1 MGRALV
7 ICAAC
12 VTAVSLSAQEY
23 QPPTY
28 PSAPYPIATNAESN
42 MVPDQVPSPTIYA
55 VRHFFEAPA
64 ETEYRIFDGDE
75 VKIDVAGHPELSST
89 QNVGPDGRVTVP
101 LAGSIQVAAMK
112 RDDAAVALS
121 HALSRY
127 YHMPYVTVTVT
138 KYSSYRLIILGNV
151 QHPGEMLFDRPPTL
165 LEALARAGV
174 GSVNNPGN
182 LVGPEAA
189 AAQNGNATLGAGA
202 LPAWRCLIYR
212 GDSTMAWVDMRGL
225 LSGEAF
231 GDMHLQRDDVIL
243 IPVDYK
249 FISVLGAVSRPG
261 PQHLMPQ
268 VTLAEAIAVA
278 GGLSP
283 AAGSNPLISV
293 IDPTTKKS
301 TTVRFQ
307 DLMNPKTSRGVQLQ
321 AGDVIYVPNS
331 KIYKV
336 GYVLQQL
343 SPITEVLTFTALAS
357 EYF

>member
-1 MGRALV
+1 
-7 ICAAC
+7 
-12 VTAVSLSAQEY
+12 
-23 QPPTY
+23 
-28 PSAPYPIATNAESN
+28 
-42 MVPDQVPSPTIYA
+42 
-55 VRHFFEAPA
+55 
-64 ETEYRIFDGDE
+64 
-75 VKIDVAGHPELSST
+75 
-89 QNVGPDGRVTVP
+89 
-101 LAGSIQVAAMK
+101 
-112 RDDAAVALS
+112 
-121 HALSRY
+121 
-127 YHMPYVTVTVT
+127 
-138 KYSSYRLIILGNV
+138 
-151 QHPGEMLFDRPPTL
+151 
-165 LEALARAGV
+165 
-174 GSVNNPGN
+174 
-182 LVGPEAA
+182 
-189 AAQNGNATLGAGA
+189 
-202 LPAWRCLIYR
+202 
-212 GDSTMAWVDMRGL
+212 
-225 LSGEAF
+225 
-231 GDMHLQRDDVIL
+231 MHLQRDDVIL

-278 GGLSP
+278 GGLTP

-301 TTVRFQ
+301 TTIRFQ